1 MLLWWF
7 VNRFTV
13 VLWPLEYWIINLRH
27 FDVIELSQMNK
38 KLSLT
43 VYDSKSCFGLINL
56 ANEDHLL
63 FTKSKYFSYLSS
75 KQISNFLY
83 LKINIY
89 SFLVSIVLFLMI
101 QNYKPYTSA
110 SKCILLNCFINF
122 FFQYKW
128 GNSIH
133 TSRWKI
139 RRGYCRVCQKS

>member
-1 MLLWWF
+1 
-7 VNRFTV
+7 
-13 VLWPLEYWIINLRH
+13 
-27 FDVIELSQMNK
+27 MNK

-43 VYDSKSCFGLINL
+43 VYDSKSCFGFINL
-56 ANEDHLL
+56 AIEDHLL

-122 FFQYKW
+122 FS
-128 GNSIH
+128 SINGETVYTH
-133 TSRWKI
+133 
-139 RRGYCRVCQKS
+139 RGERSEEDIVEFVKKASG